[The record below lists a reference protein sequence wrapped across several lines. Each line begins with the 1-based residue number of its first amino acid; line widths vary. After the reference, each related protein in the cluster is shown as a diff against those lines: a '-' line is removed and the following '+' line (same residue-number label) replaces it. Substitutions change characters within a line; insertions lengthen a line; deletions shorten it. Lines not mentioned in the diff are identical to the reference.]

1 MKKLPGIFLSLFFVQ
16 ILCAQEV
23 VSSAGATQE
32 AAGYEVNWTLG
43 EPVIET
49 FSSVSNILTQ
59 GFHQTKLV
67 ITAIGE
73 PEIMASEL
81 KVYPNPTSD
90 FFIIHFSSELKD
102 KHYSLFD
109 MTGKMLELNSI
120 LETDTKINVRKL
132 ASGTYLLHIGANK
145 TNLIQSFKI
154 VKK

>member
-1 MKKLPGIFLSLFFVQ
+1 MKKPIIVFLFLLFVQ
-16 ILCAQEV
+16 IAFTQEV

-32 AAGYEVNWTLG
+32 ASGYEVSWTLG

-49 FSSVSNILTQ
+49 FSLASNILTQ

-90 FFIIHFSSELKD
+90 FFIIHFSSDLKD

-120 LETDTKINVRKL
+120 LETDTKINVSNL